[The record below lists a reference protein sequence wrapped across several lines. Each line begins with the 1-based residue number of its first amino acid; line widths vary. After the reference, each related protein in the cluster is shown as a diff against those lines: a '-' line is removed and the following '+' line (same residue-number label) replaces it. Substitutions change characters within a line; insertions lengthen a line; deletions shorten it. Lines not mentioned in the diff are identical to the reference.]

1 MMSTDAEDD
10 EQEATEGASEEGEDE
25 ISEQDGN
32 LEAEYGDEEGDDYEF
47 ERDQGGKLDLE
58 NQKDGGIF
66 DKEEGDSEVEE
77 FMEDLEND
85 EMEMDGLKLPSD
97 ADEDEDND
105 GDESGP
111 GLDDDD
117 GDEDDFAQAM
127 IDEYGEEGASKD
139 DADEE
144 DGEAELEDVFAR
156 ANDNQEMDVVENL
169 RRQAEGENFDQAGK
183 NEEAGGYINADLV
196 KKIEQIE
203 DEMMNPKPWQ
213 LAGEATN
220 KERPVNS
227 LLDVHLE
234 FNAATKLPPT
244 ITKEVTIK
252 IEELIKQRV
261 LDELFDDPV
270 LLGENKRKRLNTE

>member
-97 ADEDEDND
+97 ADEDEDDD

>member
-32 LEAEYGDEEGDDYEF
+32 LEAEYGDEEADDYEF

-97 ADEDEDND
+97 ADEDEDDD

>member
-32 LEAEYGDEEGDDYEF
+32 LEAEYGDEEADDYEF